1 MNGMK
6 GRRPPNKNRDKNKRN
21 RPPRPASMAP
31 SDPEVTGAE
40 AAYMK
45 TLVDMGIEVVVVLKT
60 GEQLRGQVRYYDR
73 DVFSLGQG
81 ESGPKL
87 LIRKSSI
94 RYLYEEA
101 S

>member
-6 GRRPPNKNRDKNKRN
+6 GRRPVKRDKNKRN
-21 RPPRPASMAP
+21 RPPRPPSMAQ

-45 TLVDMGIEVVVVLKT
+45 TLVDLGIDVVVVLKT

-81 ESGPKL
+81 EGGPKL
-87 LIRKSSI
+87 LIRKTSI

>member
-1 MNGMK
+1 MNEMK
-6 GRRPPNKNRDKNKRN
+6 GRRPAKRDKNKRD
-21 RPPRPASMAP
+21 RPQRPTPMMA

-45 TLVDMGIEVVVVLKT
+45 TLVDMGVPVVVVLKT

-81 ESGPKL
+81 EAGPKL

>member
-1 MNGMK
+1 MIQ
-6 GRRPPNKNRDKNKRN
+6 
-21 RPPRPASMAP
+21 SH

-40 AAYMK
+40 AAYLK
-45 TLVDMGIEVVVVLKT
+45 TLVDMGVPVVVVLKT

-73 DVFSLGQG
+73 DVFSLGQDD
-81 ESGPKL
+81 GPKL

>member
-6 GRRPPNKNRDKNKRN
+6 GRRPGKGGGKNNKRI
-21 RPPRPASMAP
+21 RPPRPPSLTQ

-40 AAYMK
+40 AAYLK
-45 TLVDMGIEVVVVLKT
+45 TLVDMGIDVVVVLKT

-81 ESGPKL
+81 EGAPKL

>member
-6 GRRPPNKNRDKNKRN
+6 GRRPPKNRDKKKRP
-21 RPPRPASMAP
+21 RLPRPEHVSP
-31 SDPEVTGAE
+31 TDPEVTGAE

-45 TLVDMGIEVVVVLKT
+45 SLVDLAVQVVVVLKT

-94 RYLYEEA
+94 RYIYEEA
-101 S
+101 

>member
-1 MNGMK
+1 MNEMK
-6 GRRPPNKNRDKNKRN
+6 GRYPHKRDKNNNRN
-21 RPPRPASMAP
+21 RPPRPPSMAP

-40 AAYMK
+40 AAYLK
-45 TLVDMGIEVVVVLKT
+45 TLVDMGTEVVVVLKT

-81 ESGPKL
+81 EGAPKL

>member
-6 GRRPPNKNRDKNKRN
+6 GRRPAKRDKTKRN
-21 RPPRPASMAP
+21 RPPRPMMQSH

-40 AAYMK
+40 AAYLK
-45 TLVDMGIEVVVVLKT
+45 TLVDMGVPVVVVLKT

-73 DVFSLGQG
+73 DVFSLGQD
-81 ESGPKL
+81 EGPKL

>member
-6 GRRPPNKNRDKNKRN
+6 GRRPPRRDKKKRD
-21 RPPRPASMAP
+21 RPPRPEHAMPA
-31 SDPEVTGAE
+31 DPEVTGAE

-45 TLVDMGIEVVVVLKT
+45 SLVDLAVPVVVVLKT

-81 ESGPKL
+81 EAGPKL

-94 RYLYEEA
+94 RYIYEEA
-101 S
+101 

>member
-6 GRRPPNKNRDKNKRN
+6 ARRSGKGKNNKRN
-21 RPPRPASMAP
+21 RQPRPPSASQN
-31 SDPEVTGAE
+31 DPEVTGAE
-40 AAYMK
+40 AAYLK
-45 TLVDMGIEVVVVLKT
+45 TLVDMGTDVVVVLKT
-60 GEQLRGQVRYYDR
+60 GEHLRGQVRYYDR

-81 ESGPKL
+81 DGAPKL

-101 S
+101 T

>member
-6 GRRPPNKNRDKNKRN
+6 GRRPAKRDHNNKRN

-45 TLVDMGIEVVVVLKT
+45 TLVDLAIEVVVVLKT
-60 GEQLRGQVRYYDR
+60 GEELRGQVRYYDR

-81 ESGPKL
+81 EGSPKL

-94 RYLYEEA
+94 RYLYEVA

>member
-6 GRRPPNKNRDKNKRN
+6 GRRPPKSKNNKRN
-21 RPPRPASMAP
+21 RPPGPPSVSH
-31 SDPEVTGAE
+31 SDPDVTGAE
-40 AAYMK
+40 AAYLK
-45 TLVDMGIEVVVVLKT
+45 TLVDMGTDVVVVLKS

-81 ESGPKL
+81 EGAPKL

-101 S
+101 N